1 MAYNFLSLVNEV
13 NRRLNEVELTSSN
26 FASAAGFYSSAK
38 DSVNASLRHV
48 NHEEFNWPWNHILEE
63 EVLTVGTARYGYPT
77 DAQTIDMNS
86 FRIKRNATLG
96 VATTKLKYMDYQEY
110 LDKFIDYEYNSS
122 DTVKGVPISIVRA
135 PSQEFIV
142 VPPPDKAY
150 ELDYEYYRN
159 PVSLELHDDVPTIP
173 LEFKHVI
180 VDGAMFYA
188 FQFRGDTQA
197 SQIAQDKFEKGIKYM
212 RSLYL
217 NRYDYIRSTVIER
230 NTGGILGLRV
240 SS

>member
-86 FRIKRNATLG
+86 FRIKRNDTLG
-96 VATTKLKYMDYQEY
+96 VATIKLKNFDYQEY
-110 LDKFIDYEYNSS
+110 LDKHVDFEYNTSS
-122 DTVKGVPISIVRA
+122 TIKSTPTNVVRA

-142 VPPPDKAY
+142 FPPPDKAY

-188 FQFRGDTQA
+188 YQFRGDTQSA
-197 SQIAQDKFEKGIKYM
+197 QIAQNKFEEGIKYM

-217 NRYDYIRSTVIER
+217 NRYEYIRSTVIQS
-230 NTGGILGLRV
+230 NINGFSGLRV
-240 SS
+240 S